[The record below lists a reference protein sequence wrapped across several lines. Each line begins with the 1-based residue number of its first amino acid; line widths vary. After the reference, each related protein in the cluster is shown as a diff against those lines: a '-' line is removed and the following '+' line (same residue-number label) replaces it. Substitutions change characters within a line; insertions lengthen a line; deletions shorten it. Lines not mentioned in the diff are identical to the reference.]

1 MDEKDRKIRAAH
13 IMGVLRGLLSSVA
26 IAILACAAVCCST
39 PEEGGRRRPTRE
51 EFIRYNRHL
60 IRCDSVCIARYSDS
74 LGLSTAPTPT
84 NLWLTVTSEGG
95 GAKIKDGDRVRLTF
109 SVLSLLGDTIYS
121 QESVGVKTVTVG
133 KADINIGL
141 DEALCLLRRGAEATV
156 ILIPE
161 KAFGLRGDDDAV
173 RGRMIL
179 RYDLKILD

>member
-1 MDEKDRKIRAAH
+1 
-13 IMGVLRGLLSSVA
+13 MGVLRSRLSSVA
-26 IAILACAAVCCST
+26 SRVAVALLACAAVCCST
-39 PEEGGRRRPTRE
+39 PDEGVRRRPTRE

-60 IRCDSVCIARYSDS
+60 IRRDSVCIAKYSDS
-74 LGLSTAPTPT
+74 LGLSAVPTPT
-84 NLWLTVTSEGG
+84 NLWLTVRSGG
-95 GAKIKDGDRVRLTF
+95 DGEKIKDGDRVRLTF

-161 KAFGLRGDDDAV
+161 KAFGLRGDDDAI

>member
-1 MDEKDRKIRAAH
+1 
-13 IMGVLRGLLSSVA
+13 MGVLSSRLSSVA
-26 IAILACAAVCCST
+26 LRMAVGLLACAAVSCST
-39 PEEGGRRRPTRE
+39 PDEGVRRRPTRE

-74 LGLSTAPTPT
+74 LGLSTTPTPT
-84 NLWLTVTSEGG
+84 NLWLTVRSGG
-95 GAKIKDGDRVRLTF
+95 NGEKIKDGDCVRLTY

-133 KADINIGL
+133 KADVNIGL

-161 KAFGLRGDDDAV
+161 KAFGLRGDDNAI

-179 RYDLKILD
+179 RYDLKILN